1 MGEMEEKRV
10 ENVDGEPRLA
20 TLGRECTHISHN
32 FPRKFPGK
40 LRAGIVQLKFIFEHP
55 GSGFHICV
63 RNSFRFSLSLS
74 FTSLVPLALFLF
86 RSCPPFLLSPTSS
99 AATWKVNS
107 AVSPSFFIGTRFLS
121 LFLSLRRQPG
131 NKRSESTDRSGYPT
145 KASFFFFFSKERSW
159 FF

>member
-1 MGEMEEKRV
+1 MYEKIRLVAARIRELNRTEPPSLLESRLPVILSLSPWRKRVGSMGKEGEEKKIGWKRRGR
-10 ENVDGEPRLA
+10 NVDGERLA

-32 FPRKFPGK
+32 FPRKFPP

-63 RNSFRFSLSLS
+63 RNSFRFCCLSLS

-99 AATWKVNS
+99 AAT
-107 AVSPSFFIGTRFLS
+107 
-121 LFLSLRRQPG
+121 
-131 NKRSESTDRSGYPT
+131 
-145 KASFFFFFSKERSW
+145 
-159 FF
+159 

>member
-63 RNSFRFSLSLS
+63 RNSFRFCSLSL
-74 FTSLVPLALFLF
+74 L
-86 RSCPPFLLSPTSS
+86 LLSFRWLCFCSALVLHSS
-99 AATWKVNS
+99 
-107 AVSPSFFIGTRFLS
+107 F
-121 LFLSLRRQPG
+121 RRLHRP
-131 NKRSESTDRSGYPT
+131 RL
-145 KASFFFFFSKERSW
+145 ER
-159 FF
+159 